1 MNKNKFDLFVPG
13 RLCII
18 GEHSDWAGIHR
29 MTNADIVPGQ
39 AIVTGIEQG
48 IYATVEK
55 ADNFIVES
63 PLPMYHGEALNC
75 EMDTDKQ

>member
-1 MNKNKFDLFVPG
+1 MDKKTNNRTDNKKLELFVPG

-29 MTNADIVPGQ
+29 MTNSDIVPGQ

-48 IYATVEK
+48 IYTYC
-55 ADNFIVES
+55 I
-63 PLPMYHGEALNC
+63 L
-75 EMDTDKQ
+75 